1 VDRTLEQRLTEF
13 LDREDRKI
21 EEERLRQ
28 ERTWRDW
35 EYRMETLRLLR
46 EQDQKFIEQWKKQW
60 T

>member
-1 VDRTLEQRLTEF
+1 MDRTLEQRLTEF

-28 ERTWRDW
+28 ERAWRNW

-46 EQDQKFIEQWKKQW
+46 EQDQKLIEQLKKQW